1 MTVDVFGT
9 RANVETRGSGIPVI
23 MIHGWGCDGR
33 MMEGAME
40 GSFAGR
46 DGAFERIYPDLPG
59 MGRTPA
65 IGEAGSADG
74 MRDFVLALADRL
86 VPGERFA
93 VAGKSYGGYIARGVA
108 KAAPDRVLGM
118 LLLCPVV
125 DPATQKA
132 HSPPRGIVTE
142 REEGIEGIVPADD
155 LAEFCLFHTRQTQVV
170 WERAREFVLPG
181 MKLAD
186 RHFLET
192 ELGKR
197 VSFRES
203 VDEGSGP
210 YPFPTL
216 MIAGRE
222 DWCVGYSDLFGL
234 VERYPRAT
242 YLALDGAA
250 HNLEFERPELF
261 RAHATEW
268 LDGVARYERATRVRS
283 GAVTSR

>member
-40 GSFAGR
+40 SSFEGR
-46 DGAFERIYPDLPG
+46 DGAFKRIYLDLPG

-65 IGEAGSADG
+65 IEEAGSADG
-74 MRDFVLALADRL
+74 MRDFILALAERL
-86 VPGERFA
+86 VPDERFA
-93 VAGKSYGGYIARGVA
+93 IAGKSYGGYLARGLA

-125 DPATQKA
+125 DPATQAA

-142 REEGIEGIVPADD
+142 REDGIEKIVPAEEF
-155 LAEFCLFHTRQTQVV
+155 AEFCLFHTRQTQGV
-170 WERAREFVLPG
+170 WERSREFILPG

-186 RHFLET
+186 KRFLEE

-197 VSFRES
+197 VSFRENI
-203 VDEGSGP
+203 DEGSRP

-216 MIAGRE
+216 MVAGRE

-234 VERYPRAT
+234 VDRYPRAT

-250 HNLEFERPELF
+250 HNLEFERPALF
-261 RAHATEW
+261 RAHVAEW
-268 LDGVARYERATRVRS
+268 LDEVARYARDR
-283 GAVTSR
+283 